1 MARYKGPRGK
11 IVRKFG
17 ENIFGNPKYD
27 RLLNQKPYPP
37 GQHGLSRRKLSDYA
51 IQLRE
56 KQKVKYMYGL
66 LEKQFR
72 LFFKKAEQ
80 MKGITGENLLT
91 LLESRLDN
99 TVYRLGFA
107 ASRMQ
112 ARQMVLHRH
121 ITVNGKVVNIP
132 SFILKKEDTIQV
144 REKSRRLAMFHDAL
158 KRVRAENIYP
168 WLELDKAQLKG
179 TFLDKPQRAD
189 IPVNVQENMIVELYS
204 K

>member
-1 MARYKGPRGK
+1 MARYTGAKGK

-17 ENIFGNPKYD
+17 ENIFGNPKFD
-27 RLLNQKPYPP
+27 KLLTNKPYPP

-51 IQLRE
+51 MQLRE
-56 KQKVKYMYGL
+56 KQKLKYMYGM

-72 LFFKKAEQ
+72 LFFKKAER
-80 MKGITGENLLT
+80 MKGVTGDNLLQ

-107 ASRMQ
+107 LSRTQ
-112 ARQMVLHRH
+112 SRQMVLHRH
-121 ITVNGKVVNIP
+121 ILVNNKVVNIA
-132 SFILKKEDTIQV
+132 SYLLKPGDVVQV
-144 REKSRRLAMFHDAL
+144 REKSRRLGMFHDAL
-158 KRVRAENIYP
+158 KRVRSEGIYP
-168 WLELDKAQLKG
+168 WLELDKAQLMGK
-179 TFLDKPQRAD
+179 FIDKPQRAD

>member
-17 ENIFGNPKYD
+17 ENIFANPKFD
-27 RLLNQKPYPP
+27 RLLAKKPYPP
-37 GQHGLSRRKLSDYA
+37 GQHGMKRKKVSDYA
-51 IQLRE
+51 LQLRE

-72 LFFKKAEQ
+72 RFFSKAER
-80 MKGITGENLLT
+80 MKGVTGENLLQ

-99 TVYRLGFA
+99 TVFRLGFA
-107 ASRMQ
+107 TTRAQ

-121 ITVNGKVVNIP
+121 IMVNGKVVNIP
-132 SFILKKEDTIQV
+132 SYILKPGDVIQV
-144 REKSRRLAMFHDAL
+144 REKSRRLAMFHEAL
-158 KRVRAENIYP
+158 KRVDADRMLP
-168 WLELDKAQLKG
+168 WLELDKASMTGK
-179 TFLDKPQRAD
+179 FLDRPKRED
-189 IPVNVQENMIVELYS
+189 IPVNVQESMIVELYS

>member
-1 MARYKGPRGK
+1 MARFKEPRGK

-51 IQLRE
+51 LQLRE

-72 LFFKKAEQ
+72 LFFKKAER

-112 ARQMVLHRH
+112 ARQIVLHRH
-121 ITVNGKVVNIP
+121 ITVNGNVVNIP
-132 SFILKKEDTIQV
+132 SYILKKGDVIQV

-179 TFLDKPQRAD
+179 TFLDKPQRTD

>member
-51 IQLRE
+51 MQLRE

-121 ITVNGKVVNIP
+121 ITINGKVVNIP
-132 SFILKKEDTIQV
+132 SFILKKGDTIQV

>member
-1 MARYKGPRGK
+1 MARFKGPRGK

-17 ENIFGNPKYD
+17 ENIFGNPKFD
-27 RLLNQKPYPP
+27 RLLAKKPYPP
-37 GQHGLSRRKLSDYA
+37 GQHGMKRKKVSDYA
-51 IQLRE
+51 LQLRE

-72 LFFKKAEQ
+72 RFFSKAER
-80 MKGITGENLLT
+80 MKGVTGENLLQ

-107 ASRMQ
+107 TTRAQ

-121 ITVNGKVVNIP
+121 IMVNGKVVNIP
-132 SFILKKEDTIQV
+132 SFILKPGDVIQV
-144 REKSRRLAMFHDAL
+144 REKSRRLAMFHEAL
-158 KRVRAENIYP
+158 KRVDADRMLP
-168 WLELDKAQLKG
+168 WLELDKANMTGK
-179 TFLDKPQRAD
+179 FLDRPKRED
-189 IPVNVQENMIVELYS
+189 IPVNVQESMIVELYS

>member
-1 MARYKGPRGK
+1 MARYTGPKGK

-17 ENIFGNPKYD
+17 ENIFGNIKFD
-27 RLLNQKPYPP
+27 KLLNQKPYPP

-51 IQLRE
+51 LQLRE

-66 LEKQFR
+66 LERQFR
-72 LFFKKAEQ
+72 VFFKKAER
-80 MKGITGENLLT
+80 MKGVTGENLLQ

-99 TVYRLGFA
+99 TVFRLGLA
-107 ASRMQ
+107 VSRTQ

-121 ITVNGKVVNIP
+121 IMVNGKTVNIP
-132 SFILKKEDTIQV
+132 SYILKKDDVIQV

-158 KRVRAENIYP
+158 KKVRAENAYP
-168 WLELDKAQLKG
+168 WLELDKAQLRG
-179 TFLDKPQRAD
+179 IFLDKPQRLD
-189 IPVNVQENMIVELYS
+189 IPVNIQENMIVELYS

>member
-1 MARYKGPRGK
+1 MARYTGPKGK

-17 ENIFGNPKYD
+17 ENIFGNIKFD
-27 RLLNQKPYPP
+27 KLLNQKPYPP
-37 GQHGLSRRKLSDYA
+37 GQHGLSRKKLSDYA
-51 IQLRE
+51 LQLRE

-66 LEKQFR
+66 LERQFR
-72 LFFKKAEQ
+72 VFFKKAER
-80 MKGITGENLLT
+80 MKGVTGENLLQ

-99 TVYRLGFA
+99 TVFRLGLA
-107 ASRMQ
+107 VSRTQ

-121 ITVNGKVVNIP
+121 IMVNNNTVNIP
-132 SFILKKEDTIQV
+132 SYILKKDDVIQV

-158 KRVRAENIYP
+158 KKVRAENAYP

-179 TFLDKPQRAD
+179 IFLDKPQRVD
-189 IPVNVQENMIVELYS
+189 IPVNIQENMIVELYS

>member
-1 MARYKGPRGK
+1 MARYTGPKGK

-27 RLLNQKPYPP
+27 KLLAKKGHPP
-37 GQHGLSRRKLSDYA
+37 GQHGLARRKLSDYA

-72 LFFKKAEQ
+72 LTFKKAER
-80 MKGITGENLLT
+80 MKGVTGENLLQ

-107 ASRMQ
+107 VSRTQ
-112 ARQMVLHRH
+112 SRQMVLHKH
-121 ITVNGKVVNIP
+121 ILVNNRVVNIP
-132 SFILKKEDTIQV
+132 SYVLKPGDEIQI
-144 REKSRRLAMFHDAL
+144 RQKSRRLGMFHDAL
-158 KRVRAENIYP
+158 KHVRAEGIYP
-168 WLELDKAQLKG
+168 WLELDKAQMLGK
-179 TFLDKPQRAD
+179 FIEKPQRAD

>member
-17 ENIFGNPKYD
+17 ENIFGNPKFD
-27 RLLNQKPYPP
+27 RLLAKKPYPP
-37 GQHGLSRRKLSDYA
+37 GQHGMKRKKVSDYA
-51 IQLRE
+51 LQLRE

-72 LFFKKAEQ
+72 RFFSKAER
-80 MKGITGENLLT
+80 MKGVTGENLLQ

-107 ASRMQ
+107 TTRAQ

-121 ITVNGKVVNIP
+121 IMVNGRVVNIP
-132 SFILKKEDTIQV
+132 SFILKPGDIIQV
-144 REKSRRLAMFHDAL
+144 REKSRRLAMFHEAL
-158 KRVRAENIYP
+158 KRVDADRMLP
-168 WLELDKAQLKG
+168 WLELDKANMTGK
-179 TFLDKPQRAD
+179 FLDHPKRED
-189 IPVNVQENMIVELYS
+189 IPVNVQESMIVELYS

>member
-1 MARYKGPRGK
+1 MGKYTGPKGK

-27 RLLNQKPYPP
+27 KLLNKKPYPP

-51 IQLRE
+51 MQLRE
-56 KQKVKYMYGL
+56 KQKLKYMYGL

-72 LFFKKAEQ
+72 LYFKKAER
-80 MKGITGENLLT
+80 MKGITGENLLQ

-107 ASRMQ
+107 VTRMQ
-112 ARQMVLHRH
+112 SRQMVLHRH
-121 ITVNGKVVNIP
+121 ITVNDQIVNIP
-132 SFILKKEDTIQV
+132 SYILKTGDVIQV
-144 REKSRRLAMFHDAL
+144 REKSRRHAMFHDAL
-158 KRVRAENIYP
+158 KKVRAEKIYP
-168 WLELDKAQLKG
+168 WLNLDKAQLAG
-179 TFLDKPQRAD
+179 TFLEKPQRAD

>member
-1 MARYKGPRGK
+1 MARYTGPKGK

-17 ENIFGNPKYD
+17 ENIFGNTKFD
-27 RLLNQKPYPP
+27 KLLNQKPYPP
-37 GQHGLSRRKLSDYA
+37 GQHGLSRKKFSDYA
-51 IQLRE
+51 MQLRE

-66 LEKQFR
+66 LERQFR
-72 LFFKKAEQ
+72 VFFKKAER
-80 MKGITGENLLT
+80 MKGVTGENLLQ

-99 TVYRLGFA
+99 TVFRLGLA
-107 ASRMQ
+107 VSRTQ

-121 ITVNGKVVNIP
+121 ITVNTKTVNIP
-132 SFILKKEDTIQV
+132 SYILKKDDVIQV

-158 KRVRAENIYP
+158 KKVRAENAYP
-168 WLELDKAQLKG
+168 WLDLDKSQLKG
-179 TFLDKPQRAD
+179 VFLDKPQRED

>member
-27 RLLNQKPYPP
+27 RLLAKKPYPP
-37 GQHGLSRRKLSDYA
+37 GQHGMKRKKVSDYA
-51 IQLRE
+51 LQLRE

-72 LFFKKAEQ
+72 RFFSKAER
-80 MKGITGENLLT
+80 MKGVTGENLLQ

-107 ASRMQ
+107 TTRAQ

-121 ITVNGKVVNIP
+121 IMVNGRIVNIP
-132 SFILKKEDTIQV
+132 SFILKPGDVIQV
-144 REKSRRLAMFHDAL
+144 REKSRRLSMFHEAL
-158 KRVRAENIYP
+158 KRVDADRMLP
-168 WLELDKAQLKG
+168 WLELDKANMTGK
-179 TFLDKPQRAD
+179 FLDRPKRED
-189 IPVNVQENMIVELYS
+189 IPVNVQESMIVELYS

>member
-51 IQLRE
+51 LQLRE

-72 LFFKKAEQ
+72 LFFKKAER

-132 SFILKKEDTIQV
+132 SFLLKKGDVIQV

-158 KRVRAENIYP
+158 KRVRTENIYP

>member
-17 ENIFGNPKYD
+17 ENIFGNPKFD
-27 RLLNQKPYPP
+27 RLLAKKPYPP
-37 GQHGLSRRKLSDYA
+37 GQHGMKRKKVSDYA
-51 IQLRE
+51 LQLRE

-72 LFFKKAEQ
+72 RFFSKAER
-80 MKGITGENLLT
+80 MKGVTGENLLQ

-107 ASRMQ
+107 TTRAQ

-121 ITVNGKVVNIP
+121 IMVNGHVVNIP
-132 SFILKKEDTIQV
+132 SFILKPGDVIQV
-144 REKSRRLAMFHDAL
+144 KEKSRRLAMFHEAL
-158 KRVRAENIYP
+158 KRVDADRMLP
-168 WLELDKAQLKG
+168 WLELDKANMTGK
-179 TFLDKPQRAD
+179 FLDRPKRED
-189 IPVNVQENMIVELYS
+189 IPVNVQESMIVELYS

>member
-17 ENIFGNPKYD
+17 ENIFGNPKFD
-27 RLLNQKPYPP
+27 RLLEKKPYPP
-37 GQHGLSRRKLSDYA
+37 GQHGMKRKKVSDYA
-51 IQLRE
+51 LQLRE

-72 LFFKKAEQ
+72 RFFTKAER
-80 MKGITGENLLT
+80 MKGVTGENLLQ

-107 ASRMQ
+107 TTRAQ

-121 ITVNGKVVNIP
+121 IMVNGRVVNIP
-132 SFILKKEDTIQV
+132 SFILKPGDIIQV
-144 REKSRRLAMFHDAL
+144 REKSRRLAMFHEAL
-158 KRVRAENIYP
+158 KRVDADRMLP
-168 WLELDKAQLKG
+168 WLELDKANMTGK
-179 TFLDKPQRAD
+179 FLDHPKRED
-189 IPVNVQENMIVELYS
+189 IPVNVQESMIVELYS